1 MVRCYGQS
9 VKEAEMYGLNNNN
22 SVFLVQFFK
31 IVSVECIYITVSLEN
46 FPILNPFPGN
56 AREGVGINF
65 A

>member
-31 IVSVECIYITVSLEN
+31 IVSESISQ
-46 FPILNPFPGN
+46 FILHISPV
-56 AREGVGINF
+56 R
-65 A
+65 